1 MACNKRGNDHD
12 ASGTFETVETIVSA
26 EANGIIKEIS
36 IEEGQN
42 LEPGQLVG
50 YIDSIQLQLRK
61 KQLESQIAALLKKTP
76 DINAQINAYR
86 KQLAVAQTRLN
97 AQMIEK
103 NRIENLLKA
112 DAATPKQLDDIT
124 ALTDALQKEIDV
136 IKSQESAQFSILQT
150 QTNGLVS
157 ETIPL
162 KVQIEQI
169 NEQLENCRIT
179 NEVKGTVLTK
189 YVEANEMASVGKPL
203 YKIADVSTL
212 ILKAYI
218 TGDQLSSVKLNQ
230 EVTVLVD
237 AENKSNKEYKG
248 IIEWI
253 SSKAEFTPKTIQTRD
268 ERANLVYA
276 IKVRVKNDGYLKI
289 GMYADVKF

>member
-1 MACNKRGNDHD
+1 MKNTFLSILIAAALIACNKRGNDHD

-86 KQLAVAQTRLN
+86 KQLAVAQTRLT

-136 IKSQESAQFSILQT
+136 IKSKESAQLSIRQS
-150 QTNGLVS
+150 QTNELVT

-169 NEQLENCRIT
+169 NEQLENCRII
-179 NEVKGTVLTK
+179 NE
-189 YVEANEMASVGKPL
+189 
-203 YKIADVSTL
+203 
-212 ILKAYI
+212 
-218 TGDQLSSVKLNQ
+218 
-230 EVTVLVD
+230 
-237 AENKSNKEYKG
+237 
-248 IIEWI
+248 
-253 SSKAEFTPKTIQTRD
+253 
-268 ERANLVYA
+268 
-276 IKVRVKNDGYLKI
+276 IK
-289 GMYADVKF
+289 

>member
-1 MACNKRGNDHD
+1 
-12 ASGTFETVETIVSA
+12 
-26 EANGIIKEIS
+26 
-36 IEEGQN
+36 
-42 LEPGQLVG
+42 
-50 YIDSIQLQLRK
+50 
-61 KQLESQIAALLKKTP
+61 ESQIAALLKKTP

-169 NEQLENCRIT
+169 NEQLENCRII
-179 NEVKGTVLTK
+179 NEIKGTVLTK
-189 YVEANEMASVGKPL
+189 YAEANEMASVGKPL

-218 TGDQLSSVKLNQ
+218 TGDQ
-230 EVTVLVD
+230 
-237 AENKSNKEYKG
+237 
-248 IIEWI
+248 
-253 SSKAEFTPKTIQTRD
+253 
-268 ERANLVYA
+268 
-276 IKVRVKNDGYLKI
+276 
-289 GMYADVKF
+289 